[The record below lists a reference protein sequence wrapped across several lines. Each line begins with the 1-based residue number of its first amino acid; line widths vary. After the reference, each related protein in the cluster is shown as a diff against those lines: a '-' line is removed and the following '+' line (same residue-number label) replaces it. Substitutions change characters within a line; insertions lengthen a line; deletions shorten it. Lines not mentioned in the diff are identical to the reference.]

1 MNNWFIAKLIFNI
14 QQPAKQ
20 KMTQFDEQI
29 RLIEAKDKLEALLKA
44 RLIGIKEEHTF
55 TNEQDEDV
63 NWVFVDVVELRLI
76 DDFKDGMELCSRI
89 EEHDSP
95 ESYREYVKYRG
106 QQLLTHIEDSFVQT
120 AVVNV

>member
-14 QQPAKQ
+14 QQPAQQ

-29 RLIEAKDKLEALLKA
+29 RLIEAKDKLDALLKA

-63 NWVFVDVVELRLI
+63 NWVFVDVVELRMI
-76 DDFKDGMELCSRI
+76 DEFKDGMELCSRI
-89 EEHDSP
+89 EEHESP
-95 ESYREYVKYRG
+95 ESYRLFVKHRG
-106 QQLLTHIEDSFVQT
+106 QQLLTNIENSFVQT